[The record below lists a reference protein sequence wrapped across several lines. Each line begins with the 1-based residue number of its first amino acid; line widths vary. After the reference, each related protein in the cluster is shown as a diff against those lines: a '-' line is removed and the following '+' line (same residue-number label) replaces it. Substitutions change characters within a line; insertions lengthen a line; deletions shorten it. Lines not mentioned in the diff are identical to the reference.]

1 MGVEARLMRN
11 RFAGVLR
18 RPGELK
24 GLGTVERRRSA
35 NLARLLGV
43 DLDDQFSIEFRY
55 ENRRVRL
62 NIHQPP

>member
-43 DLDDQFSIEFRY
+43 DLEDNLSIEFRH
-55 ENRRVRL
+55 ENRGVRL
-62 NIHQPP
+62 NIRQLP